1 MLTKLWPTLRE
12 GGRLLYATCSIFRAE
27 GDDVVQHFLQTN
39 VRANKLDSHGLWL
52 PTTSS
57 PLHDGFYDAI
67 FEKSTA

>member
-1 MLTKLWPTLRE
+1 
-12 GGRLLYATCSIFRAE
+12 LLYATCSIFHAE
-27 GDDVVQHFLQTN
+27 GDEVTKRFLQATTQ
-39 VRANKLDSHGLWL
+39 ANKLDSHGLWL